1 MSNAAM
7 KPNLFLAAAASI
19 LLAAAGSAHAES
31 ADSLESILQ
40 SAKTANKPVV
50 LEFTGS
56 DWCPPCKMM
65 QAEVFSK
72 DAFKTFADDQVV
84 FVKLDFP
91 RQRAQTDDVKARN
104 RALAEQFEIEGFP
117 TLLVLS
123 PEGTELARQVGF
135 LRGGPEAVIGW
146 IKESAK
152 L

>member
-1 MSNAAM
+1 MSNPPM
-7 KPNLFLAAAASI
+7 KPAPFLAAAASLI
-19 LLAAAGSAHAES
+19 LLTAGSARAES
-31 ADSLESILQ
+31 AESLDTILQ
-40 SAKTANKPVV
+40 TAKAANKPVV

-72 DAFKTFADDQVV
+72 EEFKKFAGEQIV

-91 RQRAQTDDVKARN
+91 RQRAQDGDVKARN
-104 RALAEQFEIEGFP
+104 RALAGQFEIEGFP

-123 PEGTELARQVGF
+123 PDGTELARQVGF
-135 LRGGPEAVIGW
+135 LRGGPDAVIGW